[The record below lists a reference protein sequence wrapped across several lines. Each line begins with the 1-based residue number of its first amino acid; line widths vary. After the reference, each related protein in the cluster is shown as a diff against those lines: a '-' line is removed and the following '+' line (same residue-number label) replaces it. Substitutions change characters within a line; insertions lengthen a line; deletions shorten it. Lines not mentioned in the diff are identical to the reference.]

1 MTKEEYIAQAVAK
14 AVAKARAAAE
24 ERWDKME
31 EKGKRSRALL
41 EVRERVNDWADGAAR
56 RTGRS
61 SVTIFVNLMS
71 LSRAAG
77 KVNSRGTP
85 MHAGEDAEKMVGVAA
100 EAFMRLFD
108 DLVDHPYFFCKTG
121 Q

>member
-1 MTKEEYIAQAVAK
+1 MTKEEYIAKAVAK
-14 AVAKARAAAE
+14 AVAEARAAAE

-31 EKGKRSRALL
+31 EEGKRSRALL

-61 SVTIFVNLMS
+61 SVTIFMNLMS

-77 KVNSRGTP
+77 FVLTEGG
-85 MHAGEDAEKMVGVAA
+85 ADGEKRMESSCIQIPR
-100 EAFMRLFD
+100 AFNEYVFKAHIPVSAKGFQHR
-108 DLVDHPYFFCKTG
+108 
-121 Q
+121 

>member
-1 MTKEEYIAQAVAK
+1 MTKEEYIAK

-31 EKGKRSRALL
+31 EEGKRSRALL
-41 EVRERVNDWADGAAR
+41 EVRERVNAWADGAAR

-61 SVTIFVNLMS
+61 SVMIFMNMMS

-77 KVNSRGTP
+77 KVNKNGTP

-100 EAFMRLFD
+100 EAFMELFD
-108 DLVDHPYFFCKTG
+108 DLVDRPYFFCKTG